1 MSSKK
6 LKIGIIAAEHSGDR
20 LGANLIKALKNL
32 DEVEVEVFGLGGPEV
47 SSLGIST
54 PNGMKYQDLQVMG
67 LVDPLLKL
75 PKLLSIRKKLTA
87 LFLNQKID
95 IFIGVDSPDFNMYFH
110 KKLNGLGIKT
120 IQVVSPS
127 VWGWRENRIKAISS
141 YIDLTMCLFQFEH
154 DYYLNKEMNSFFLGH
169 PFSQLKSSV
178 SRDVLEK
185 YKLNSSQ
192 EFICILP
199 GSRKSE
205 ILHMM
210 PIFIQAAE
218 RIFTSNPN
226 TFFLIPAASDELK
239 ALIQNTLDQTSINY
253 QLTSS
258 TAKDYL
264 SISKIAIVTSGTASL
279 EAAVLGSLPIICYKT
294 NPFNYAVLSRMIKT
308 PFIGLPNLLL
318 QKPLFP
324 ELVQHELTPE
334 AIVHHYQNLSLDPL
348 QYQSQ
353 LEQMN
358 ATMHGEGFE
367 KAARLLLSL

>member
-1 MSSKK
+1 VSSKK

-32 DEVEVEVFGLGGPEV
+32 DEVEVFGLGGPEV

-239 ALIQNTLDQTSINY
+239 ALIQNTLDQTSLNY

-367 KAARLLLSL
+367 EAARLLLSL